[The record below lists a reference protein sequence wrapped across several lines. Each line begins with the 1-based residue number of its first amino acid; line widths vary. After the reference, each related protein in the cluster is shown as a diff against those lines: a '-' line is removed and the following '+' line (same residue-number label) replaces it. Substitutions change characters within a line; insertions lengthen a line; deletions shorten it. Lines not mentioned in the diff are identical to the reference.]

1 MLKMLSWAMCTS
13 KRVLAITKVSSQTLW
28 AKQVPKKVPTIAKIQ
43 K

>member
-13 KRVLAITKVSSQTLW
+13 KMVLAITRVSSKTLW
-28 AKQVPKKVPTIAKIQ
+28 AKHVPKKVLTIARIQ